1 MSNARDTARRVL
13 RRVHDG
19 AWATLAL
26 GGELG
31 RVGSAQDRALCT
43 ELVYGVLKQRRRL
56 DWALAARAPR
66 GLGSLDETVLDA
78 LRLGAY
84 QILFLRIPAHAAVD
98 DAVDAIKR
106 LRSPKL
112 AGFANAVLRGLAKDG
127 EPPPPGE
134 PVARLGVETSA
145 PDWLV
150 ADALA
155 RFSPE
160 EAALSLHA
168 WNQPAPVWLRVQTG
182 RATVAEAAKRLQAER
197 PDGRVTISAT
207 DPEAIR
213 IDSGGDPAAT
223 ATFGEGWVTAQDL
236 AAQRVAHLCEPV
248 KGLVV
253 LDGCAGVGGKSTHLL
268 QLGASRVDAADLS
281 ARKLELASDSARRL
295 GLGGLRPIVA
305 NLTDKKAPIDGIYDV
320 VLVDAPC
327 SGLGVLRRHPEAKWR
342 PKPELRALAA
352 TQSAI
357 LDALAQRV
365 RPGGALVY
373 SVCTFTDEEGPQV
386 IAGFLRAH
394 PEFSVDGPPLST
406 WPHRDDADA
415 FFAQRLRRAR
425 PQ

>member
-1 MSNARDTARRVL
+1 VASQARDTARKVL
-13 RRVHDG
+13 RRVHGG

-31 RVGSAQDRALCT
+31 RISSIQERALCT

-56 DWALAARAPR
+56 DWALAAKAPR

-106 LRSPKL
+106 LRSAKL
-112 AGFANAVLRGLAKDG
+112 AGFANAILRGLAKDG
-127 EPPPPGE
+127 EPPPPNNDL
-134 PVARLGVETSA
+134 PTRLGIEASA

-150 ADALA
+150 ADALS
-155 RFSPE
+155 RFSPT
-160 EAALSLHA
+160 EAAQSLHA

-182 RATVAEAAKRLQAER
+182 RATVEQAVERLRKER
-197 PDGRVTISAT
+197 PEARVTASTT
-207 DPEAIR
+207 DPEALR

-223 ATFGEGWVTAQDL
+223 GTFGEGWVTAQDL
-236 AAQRVAHLCEPV
+236 AAQRVAHLCAPV

-268 QLGASRVDAADLS
+268 QLGAARVDAADLS
-281 ARKLELASDSARRL
+281 ARKLELAVDSARRL
-295 GLGGLRPIVA
+295 GLGGLRTIVA
-305 NLTDKKAPIDGIYDV
+305 DLTDPKAPVDGIYDV

-342 PKPELRALAA
+342 PKPELGGLAK
-352 TQSAI
+352 TQAAI
-357 LDALAQRV
+357 LDALGKRV

-386 IAGFLRAH
+386 IAAFLSAH
-394 PEFSVDGPPLST
+394 PEFSAEGPALTT

-415 FFAQRLRRAR
+415 FFAQKLRRAK
-425 PQ
+425 